1 MIGRMMIPYHGYEA
15 PTALP
20 HTSYTGHHH
29 HPAQETPE
37 PVPKYTRSVSDLTLS
52 LTKYKERLFVAIEKY
67 FLWRF
72 IFLLFSINHIIRG
85 WLWKRCCD
93 CGLFKSCLFSRFCI
107 ILAPP

>member
-1 MIGRMMIPYHGYEA
+1 MIPYHGYEA

-52 LTKYKERLFVAIEKY
+52 LTKYEERLFVA
-67 FLWRF
+67 FCGAS
-72 IFLLFSINHIIRG
+72 FSFYSPSTTSSAG
-85 WLWKRCCD
+85 G
-93 CGLFKSCLFSRFCI
+93 CGNGAATVDYLNLVYSPAF
-107 ILAPP
+107 A